1 MTGVSILR
9 QSFQKIK
16 NFKICDEKSSRFCDA
31 RSRAVVDERG
41 NFESGDLKIGKIE
54 TARIC
59 RIECWS
65 ARSRP

>member
-16 NFKICDEKSSRFCDA
+16 NFKICDKKSSRFCDA
-31 RSRAVVDERG
+31 RSRAMVDERG

-54 TARIC
+54 TV
-59 RIECWS
+59 
-65 ARSRP
+65 

>member
-31 RSRAVVDERG
+31 RSRAMGDERG

-54 TARIC
+54 TV
-59 RIECWS
+59 
-65 ARSRP
+65 